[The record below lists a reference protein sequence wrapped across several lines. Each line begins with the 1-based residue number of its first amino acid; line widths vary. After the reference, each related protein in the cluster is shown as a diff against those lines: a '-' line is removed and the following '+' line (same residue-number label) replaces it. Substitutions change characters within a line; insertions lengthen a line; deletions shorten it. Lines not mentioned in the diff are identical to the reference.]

1 MDIFLKSE
9 VVKRSW
15 LRNMGKGYFITGTDT
30 NIGKTFVTSHLVA
43 AMQQIRVDAIPYKP
57 IQSGVVKKNNRLV
70 GEDVAFYK
78 EYLDLKED
86 FSYYNTYTLETPVS
100 PHLASKL
107 ENITMN
113 EEVILERYKELEEQ
127 HEIIFVEG
135 AGGVAVPLKEDFD
148 TIDLMKELKLPVI
161 IVTTLK
167 LGTLNHT
174 LLTTEY
180 LKSHQIE
187 IKGLVINKVPSRLN
201 VMEKDNVMM
210 IKKMTGLDVVGL
222 IPEYKQPEDFT
233 KISNLQFQNMIMTE
247 KLI

>member
-1 MDIFLKSE
+1 
-9 VVKRSW
+9 
-15 LRNMGKGYFITGTDT
+15 MGKGYFITGTDT
-30 NIGKTFVTSHLVA
+30 NIGKTIVTSHLVA
-43 AMQQIRVDAIPYKP
+43 SLQQITIDAIPYKP
-57 IQSGVVKKNNRLV
+57 IQSGVIKKCNRLV

-78 EYLDLKED
+78 EHLLLKED

-107 ENITMN
+107 ENVLIDEKMII
-113 EEVILERYKELEEQ
+113 EKYKELEEK
-127 HEIIFVEG
+127 HDVIFVEG

-148 TIDLMKELKLPVI
+148 TIDLMKALHLPVI

-187 IKGLVINKVPSRLN
+187 IKGLIINKVPPTLN
-201 VMEKDNVMM
+201 VMEKDNLWM
-210 IKKMTGLDVVGL
+210 IKKMTNLDVIGL
-222 IPEYKQPEDFT
+222 IPEYEQPEDFT